1 MLFRSV
7 SKRGKEV
14 YKLLFQFIYAVRYS
28 DDGAAT
34 VDEEEGTISG
44 AVLFEH
50 AIFVVNVNEAR
61 PREGVTLNGL
71 AHGIGGRTNRS
82 F

>member
-1 MLFRSV
+1 MSEG
-7 SKRGKEV
+7 GKEV
-14 YKLLFQFIYAVRYS
+14 YKLLFQFLHAVRNS

-44 AVLFEH
+44 AVPFEY
-50 AIFVVNVNEAR
+50 AIFVVNVNETR

>member
-1 MLFRSV
+1 MSEG
-7 SKRGKEV
+7 GKEV
-14 YKLLFQFIYAVRYS
+14 YKLLFQFLHAVRNS

-34 VDEEEGTISG
+34 VDEEEGTVG
-44 AVLFEH
+44 CAVLFEH
-50 AIFVVNVNEAR
+50 VIFVVNVNEAR
-61 PREGVTLNGL
+61 PREGVTLNGF